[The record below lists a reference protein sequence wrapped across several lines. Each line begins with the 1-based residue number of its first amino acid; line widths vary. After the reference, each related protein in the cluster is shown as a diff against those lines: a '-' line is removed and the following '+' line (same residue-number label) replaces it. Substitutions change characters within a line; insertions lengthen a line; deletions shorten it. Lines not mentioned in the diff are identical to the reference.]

1 MFRLLHGN
9 GHEARFL
16 PLHLSIGPAKN
27 AQKSRNS
34 LSGGRGDSVLC
45 NRVKLHR
52 RSLLAAIFDFAIVT
66 IAHGAN
72 GSRIINNFTI
82 TNGNDTIDI
91 RRSGFAVTVAHW
103 ASPPR
108 SRSA

>member
-1 MFRLLHGN
+1 MRKNRAIHFRVAG
-9 GHEARFL
+9 AIASFAIASS
-16 PLHLSIGPAKN
+16 SIAG
-27 AQKSRNS
+27 
-34 LSGGRGDSVLC
+34 VC
-45 NRVKLHR
+45 
-52 RSLLAAIFDFAIVT
+52 LAAILDFAIVT

-103 ASPPR
+103 ASPLEAPAR
-108 SRSA
+108 DPVGD